1 MNKIGEYGRYQNQY
15 YENARLKQKETAK
28 EQKTKET
35 KTDKAVKK
43 DSVELSEKAKD
54 LLSELKKKYGNMDFI
69 VADYN
74 SDEEAA
80 SYLSRGTKEY
90 SVLID
95 PDTLE
100 EMAADQE
107 TKDKYIGLIDD
118 ATAKLSGIKDQ
129 LGDRKEEV
137 TRLGVSI
144 GKDGTV
150 SYFAELEKANEKQK
164 ERLEKSKEDK
174 LNEKKSEKKTRVT
187 AGSVEELLEKIKSVD
202 WEQIPEEKEEKAGS
216 RIDFC
221 I

>member
-1 MNKIGEYGRYQNQY
+1 MASY
-15 YENARLKQKETAK
+15 
-28 EQKTKET
+28 
-35 KTDKAVKK
+35 D
-43 DSVELSEKAKD
+43 
-54 LLSELKKKYGNMDFI
+54 
-69 VADYN
+69 
-74 SDEEAA
+74 SDEEAET
-80 SYLSRGTKEY
+80 YLSRGTKEY
-90 SVLID
+90 SVLIG

-107 TKDKYIGLIDD
+107 TKDKNIGIIDD

-129 LGDRKEEV
+129 LGDQKEEV

-174 LNEKKSEKKTRVT
+174 INEKKSEKKTRVT

-202 WEQIPEEKEEKAGS
+202 WEQIPEEKEEKEEKAGS

>member
-1 MNKIGEYGRYQNQY
+1 M
-15 YENARLKQKETAK
+15 
-28 EQKTKET
+28 
-35 KTDKAVKK
+35 
-43 DSVELSEKAKD
+43 
-54 LLSELKKKYGNMDFI
+54 
-69 VADYN
+69 ADYN

-107 TKDKYIGLIDD
+107 TKDKYIGIIDD

-129 LGDRKEEV
+129 LGDQKEEV

-174 LNEKKSEKKTRVT
+174 INEKKSEKKTRVT

-202 WEQIPEEKEEKAGS
+202 WEQIPEEKEEKEEKAGS